1 MLLEKLQNTVHVLL
15 TGHHAHSHARFR
27 VHQAELSLSA
37 VQPATAAPL
46 LLHGDLDVELRS
58 DLTVLNLPAVL
69 ASRGNARCLYF
80 SDEAAAYALYAPDAA
95 EDVFLSLIPRLS
107 WVEP

>member
-1 MLLEKLQNTVHVLL
+1 MTLLNVYTTRSAEDTFAFGRALGKLLE
-15 TGHHAHSHARFR
+15 
-27 VHQAELSLSA
+27 
-37 VQPATAAPL
+37 PADIV